1 MDPEIVER
9 LNEQLREMYEIL
21 SEQNAMMAAQMKSM
35 KDLTAASDKS
45 TKASD
50 KATKATKELTEST
63 EELTKKEEAY
73 ARAEKERQEAV
84 QEATDRINKAMGTVA
99 NGFLSL
105 GSVIMDSTHSFSKYN
120 GMIGSA
126 GDAALDLGKNFGIL
140 GTVIG
145 GVVKAATMLM
155 QYQLAQADSLLKFND
170 QISKMGAANAFNT
183 DEILSM
189 ANKIGFAA
197 KDLDKLMAPMQK
209 LGSTFKQ
216 LGNGAV
222 DSTNRFMEMANV
234 GSEVRQEFQRLGYS
248 QAELVEAQAGYVEL
262 MGGAG
267 LSLRS
272 FNGEMKTLQKTSLAY
287 VKNLQALSDMTG
299 LSVEDQT
306 KRMAAAAADTQ
317 FQLYVADMNKKIASA
332 STEEEKQKLA
342 AQVELA
348 MATKAQI
355 TALQGEEAGRGYGQA
370 LAGAPITEGLGTMA
384 VSGTLGTI
392 QELARETR
400 AGNINSA
407 KDAAKYTQAITD
419 SSAKAQDQLK
429 IAAAISPDA
438 ANLVGGTGGITER
451 NRLFGL
457 DQEKAAADIQKRI
470 DDNAAGKGKAAED
483 SRQQARNVLT
493 ETEIALRTAFDSFA
507 GNLGIAS
514 TALIALAGAAGLAAL
529 AIAARGGLGKLA
541 KLAGPGATGA
551 TAATTAATSG
561 AAAREASKAA
571 TKQAAIDA
579 AKAAKAGPGAVAA
592 TAAAT
597 AAAPAAATASKGAKL
612 AGLAKG
618 GARILGKLAW
628 PLTAIMALGD
638 GISGFGADPKA
649 SFGGKLANAGKSALS
664 GATFGLLGSSSE
676 EIAEKAK
683 ANETSEKP
691 ESKKDESKTA
701 ADSKFADAFGKHVD
715 KFGEIVNKL
724 GSTNKGISSSS
735 TATSFGKNIESFG
748 KIVIAFAKTVT
759 AFAKIT
765 KTFATI
771 TGTFAKAV
779 KMFADQ
785 NKSINAMGSIN
796 SKVKGKSSGLL
807 GTPMEDDNELDVVDY
822 IERLK
827 TSLADAALSTDSLR
841 EAEIK
846 RHRFTEESMMQF
858 RRSLTDASKILNKIA
873 GVDEEDEDASTD
885 GSSPSSSPSSS
896 PDSSP
901 GSSNYADSDSTSTS
915 GSATKVTGGG
925 AGYTN
930 LQYED
935 GREEKRTGTLAWR
948 NNNPGNIRAGDF
960 ARSQG
965 AVGQS
970 GGFAVFSSYEQG
982 RKAKE
987 ELLFNTSKYKNK
999 TIAGAISKYAPPN
1012 ENDTRGYINTIVKAL
1027 GVNSNTPLRDL
1038 TPEQRTAM
1046 LNAMEK
1052 IEGFKAGK
1060 VEVLKEGKNAGQ
1072 GGGSKD
1078 IVALGQR
1085 LQDQGIR
1092 VAEHPAFGGVAPV
1105 HKGRGHYEGRAIDIN
1120 IGRGVNES
1128 KDPKARAKFDQI
1140 ADSARSDGFKVIWK
1154 APGHYSHMHIES
1166 PRKSSLQARKG
1177 GLVKG
1182 PDSGYPVEMHG
1193 SEMITPLTQDSVLA
1207 KLAKTPAETPEISN
1221 AISST
1226 APTMEKE
1233 ILERVVNMN
1242 AELVE
1247 GMLSK
1252 LGDMVS
1258 AISDG
1263 NDTREK
1269 ILKNSMV

>member
-45 TKASD
+45 TTASA

-483 SRQQARNVLT
+483 SRQQARNILT

-529 AIAARGGLGKLA
+529 AIAARGGLA
-541 KLAGPGATGA
+541 RLAG
-551 TAATTAATSG
+551 G
-561 AAAREASKAA
+561 AAAGGARAAGAGAAGAGAAGAGAAGAGAAGAGGAAAAGKGAQLLKAA
-571 TKQAAIDA
+571 KGAAIVAGGAYVIDAGFGAAGVGKDLDSKTIQSQDDKNWERASTWEKTQSSLARGIEHIGRFMFMDNLANQAQADRVKSETEYLDKKLSAVKPESKDA
-579 AKAAKAGPGAVAA
+579 AKASAA
-592 TAAAT
+592 TA
-597 AAAPAAATASKGAKL
+597 
-612 AGLAKG
+612 
-618 GARILGKLAW
+618 
-628 PLTAIMALGD
+628 D
-638 GISGFGADPKA
+638 G
-649 SFGGKLANAGKSALS
+649 
-664 GATFGLLGSSSE
+664 
-676 EIAEKAK
+676 
-683 ANETSEKP
+683 
-691 ESKKDESKTA
+691 
-701 ADSKFADAFGKHVD
+701 KFADAFGKHVE

-724 GSTNKGISSSS
+724 GSPNKGMSSSV
-735 TATSFGKNIESFG
+735 ATSFGKNIESFG
-748 KIVIAFAKTVT
+748 KLIIAFAKTVT
-759 AFAKIT
+759 AFAKT
-765 KTFATI
+765 VQAFATI

-841 EAEIK
+841 EAEMK

-1166 PRKSSLQARKG
+1166 PKKSSLQARKG